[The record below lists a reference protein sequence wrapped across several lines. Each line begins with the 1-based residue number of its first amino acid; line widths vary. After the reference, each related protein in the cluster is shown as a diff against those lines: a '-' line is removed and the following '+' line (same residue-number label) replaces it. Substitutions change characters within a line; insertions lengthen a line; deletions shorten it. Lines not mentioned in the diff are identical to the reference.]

1 MDEQIIVHIMEFYS
15 ALKWNEILIHAITWM
30 KLEDSLIE
38 AERMMIAKGWRKYGK
53 GSYCL
58 IGTKFQFYKM
68 KRVL

>member
-1 MDEQIIVHIMEFYS
+1 MEFYS

-68 KRVL
+68 KEFWKIMVVMAVQ